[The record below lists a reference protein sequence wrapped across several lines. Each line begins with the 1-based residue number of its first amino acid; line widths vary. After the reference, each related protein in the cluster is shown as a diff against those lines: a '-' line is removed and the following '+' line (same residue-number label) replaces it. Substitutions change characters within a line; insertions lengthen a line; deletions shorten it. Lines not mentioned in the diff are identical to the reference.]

1 MFINKLV
8 QKNVYESD
16 RYSSLTGEIRD
27 ISDVRLVSCQRAW
40 PPKLPDEMTLKKK
53 KVNIH

>member
-1 MFINKLV
+1 MYMNRT
-8 QKNVYESD
+8 D
-16 RYSSLTGEIRD
+16 SSLTGEIRD